1 MTNYD
6 YGYNVESTINTTM
19 SNPGLSA
26 LFIGII
32 IFSLL
37 LGLIKLISYWKIF
50 TKKGKPGWAILI
62 PIYNV
67 IVQIQV
73 ANLSMIYF
81 LLLLIPIV
89 NIYAIFKINISM
101 AHNFG
106 KTTGFGI
113 GLVLLPIIFIPLL
126 AFSDI
131 PEEKNNN
138 DEKDFNAINVI
149 NNNDNNNNVTDNA
162 IPTIE
167 NLEVTPINIENN
179 EQENISNT
187 KSQNEIKQ
195 KNNITE
201 TNNVN
206 NEENNNV
213 IAENI
218 NTESSI
224 NNAPTETIDIENN
237 VNNNTPIETI
247 NTENNTETNNIEI
260 PSSNESMNA
269 FNVKPV
275 ETNNNLDT
283 EVLDIPQVE
292 NKQDNIIENQTTET
306 ITSDNKKYCKNC
318 GKEMPSIVSICPN
331 CGTDNE

>member
-37 LGLIKLISYWKIF
+37 LGLIRLISYWKIF

-138 DEKDFNAINVI
+138 DEKDFNAINII
-149 NNNDNNNNVTDNA
+149 NNNDNNDNVTDNVV
-162 IPTIE
+162 PTIE
-167 NLEVTPINIENN
+167 NLEVTPVNIENN

-187 KSQNEIKQ
+187 KSQNKIKQ
-195 KNNITE
+195 DNNITE

-206 NEENNNV
+206 NEDNNILAETTNIEN
-213 IAENI
+213 
-218 NTESSI
+218 SI
-224 NNAPTETIDIENN
+224 NNVPIESIDIENN
-237 VNNNTPIETI
+237 VNNNIPLETI

-260 PSSNESMNA
+260 PSSNENINA
-269 FNVKPV
+269 FNAKPV

-292 NKQDNIIENQTTET
+292 NKKENIIENQTTET

-318 GKEMPSIVSICPN
+318 GKEMPNIVSICPN

>member
-6 YGYNVESTINTTM
+6 YGYNMESTINTTM

-37 LGLIKLISYWKIF
+37 LGLIMLISYWKIF

-67 IVQIQV
+67 IVQIQI

-106 KTTGFGI
+106 KTTSFGI

-131 PEEKNNN
+131 PEERNNN
-138 DEKDFNAINVI
+138 EEKDFNAINVI
-149 NNNDNNNNVTDNA
+149 NNNDNNDNVTDNVV
-162 IPTIE
+162 PTIE
-167 NLEVTPINIENN
+167 NLEVTPVNIENK
-179 EQENISNT
+179 EEENITNT
-187 KSQNEIKQ
+187 NSQDEIKQ
-195 KNNITE
+195 DNEIID

-206 NEENNNV
+206 NEDNNIVAETTNIEN
-213 IAENI
+213 
-218 NTESSI
+218 SI
-224 NNAPTETIDIENN
+224 NNVPVESIDIENN
-237 VNNNTPIETI
+237 VNNNIPIETI

-260 PSSNESMNA
+260 PSSNESINA
-269 FNVKPV
+269 FNVKPA

-292 NKQDNIIENQTTET
+292 NKQENIIENQTTET

>member
-167 NLEVTPINIENN
+167 NLEVTPVNIENN

-187 KSQNEIKQ
+187 NSQNEIKQ
-195 KNNITE
+195 DNNITE

-206 NEENNNV
+206 NEDNNIVAETTNIEN
-213 IAENI
+213 
-218 NTESSI
+218 SI
-224 NNAPTETIDIENN
+224 NNVPIESIDIENN
-237 VNNNTPIETI
+237 INNNIPLETI

-260 PSSNESMNA
+260 PSSNENINA
-269 FNVKPV
+269 FNAKPV

-292 NKQDNIIENQTTET
+292 NKKENIIENQTTET

-318 GKEMPSIVSICPN
+318 GKEMPNIVSICPN